1 MFFVKYHDDIIAE
14 FQQIS
19 SGENRFTIDAAA
31 KPGYNCV
38 ETTKGECCNV
48 KTELH
53 VVLSVRLFTDEK
65 CFGPGVAQLLHCV
78 EELHSLRSAAISM
91 EMAYSKAWTVI
102 RRAEKELGFA
112 LLDSTV
118 GGKNGGGASL
128 TAQGKQL
135 LDAYD
140 EYCKELKTYAA
151 QRFSERFAF
160 LKN

>member
-1 MFFVKYHDDIIAE
+1 MK
-14 FQQIS
+14 
-19 SGENRFTIDAAA
+19 
-31 KPGYNCV
+31 K
-38 ETTKGECCNV
+38 
-48 KTELH
+48 ELH

-65 CFGPGVAQLLHCV
+65 CFGPGVAQLLHRV
-78 EELHSLRSAAISM
+78 EELHSLRAAAISM

-128 TAQGKQL
+128 TGQGKQL

-140 EYCKELKTYAA
+140 EYSKQIKTYAA
-151 QRFSERFAF
+151 QRFDEMFSF
-160 LKN
+160 LKE